1 MAENKKSFILYA
13 DLIQNID
20 HLTFEEKGILFTH
33 LLEYVNDKNPVL
45 KDRLILT
52 AWKPIERQ
60 LKRDLIKF
68 EEVKVSRSKAG
79 KESARIRALNKE
91 LQDTTKSTRVKS
103 VEHRSTNPTDNVN
116 DNVNDNVINIPTFEI
131 FLSYAQANDEKI
143 SPLALKHKYEAWV
156 VNGWKDGKDNAIK
169 NWKVKLLHTL
179 QYIDKIKEETTWQQ
193 TGLLGNQ

>member
-13 DLIQNID
+13 DLLQNID
-20 HLTFEEKGILFTH
+20 HLTNEEKGILFTH

-68 EEVKVSRSKAG
+68 EDVKILRSKAG
-79 KESARIRALNKE
+79 KESARIRALNKT
-91 LQDTTKSTRVKS
+91 QQNPTNSTRVDS
-103 VEHRSTNPTDNVN
+103 VKHRSTNPTDNVN
-116 DNVNDNVINIPTFEI
+116 DNDNVINIPTFES
-131 FLSYAQANDEKI
+131 FLSYAQANDNKI
-143 SPLALKHKYEAWV
+143 SPIALKHKYEAWV
-156 VNGWKDGKDNAIK
+156 VNGWKDGKDNKIK

-179 QYIDKIKEETTWQQ
+179 QYIDKVKEETTWIQN
-193 TGLLGNQ
+193 GLLGNQ